1 MIAQMNVII
10 FDIWGNYAHFRKN
23 ISTSSPLTH
32 SFPPRTALAGLI
44 GAIAGIEK
52 DEYQQFTLKV
62 AKIGCRILRPVKKTR
77 VSSNW
82 INTDNIR
89 TMNLIKE
96 RLPTRREYLKDP
108 KFRVY
113 FSHEDEKLVKEFKN
127 LINEHQ
133 SIYTPCLGLSEMI
146 CNFSYVGEFE
156 LKRIPETEF
165 EMVDSVI
172 PMSCLIDR
180 EIEDEKEY
188 FTETMPVEMGVDREV
203 TGIDEVLF
211 ERNAKPIRAKAKCIW
226 EIGNGE
232 REHII
237 FLTASSTKTRIEAA
251 EITS

>member
-1 MIAQMNVII
+1 MHVVI
-10 FDIWGNYAHFRKN
+10 FDVWGDFAHFRKN

-52 DEYQQFTLKV
+52 DEYQQFTLKA
-62 AKIGCRILRPVKKTR
+62 AKIGCRILGPVKKTR
-77 VSSNW
+77 VSANW

-89 TMNLIKE
+89 TMNLIRA

-113 FSHEDEKLVKEFKN
+113 FSHEDENLVKQIKN
-127 LINEHQ
+127 LLKEHQ

-156 LKRIPETEF
+156 LKLMQETEF

-172 PMSCLIDR
+172 PLSSLKDH
-180 EIEDEKEY
+180 ELEDEKEY
-188 FTETMPVEMGVDREV
+188 FTETMPMEMGVDREV
-203 TGIDEVLF
+203 TGIEEVLF
-211 ERNAKPIRAKAKCIW
+211 ERNGKSIRAKAKNIW
-226 EIGNGE
+226 EVSNGE
-232 REHII
+232 HIM
-237 FLTASSTKTRIEAA
+237 FLTASSTKTRIKAA